1 MAKIK
6 FPKPGTPST
15 KPGKPTTSPET
26 RPGKPSTSPGEP
38 GPRPVP
44 RPPPKPGTI
53 RPKLGIPWW
62 DNLVNSLLDAY
73 DPQEVEEI
81 VQQST
86 EEELR
91 EIARKLET
99 QKDAPS
105 QRPGVITYAKAFA
118 IAEELLAAMPPVLDE
133 MDNRLAKGRLSQA
146 AKRAEVEGIQRR
158 LGGAGW
164 QGPRSRR
171 RAAKPM
177 SDEERKAYR
186 AEHRSRTGYPRG
198 RPKKEDERRE
208 YPPKRPRGRPP
219 LGN

>member
-44 RPPPKPGTI
+44 RPPAKPGTI

-91 EIARKLET
+91 ELARKLET
-99 QKDAPS
+99 QKD
-105 QRPGVITYAKAFA
+105 
-118 IAEELLAAMPPVLDE
+118 LLTPVLG
-133 MDNRLAKGRLSQA
+133 MP
-146 AKRAEVEGIQRR
+146 I
-158 LGGAGW
+158 W
-164 QGPRSRR
+164 
-171 RAAKPM
+171 M
-177 SDEERKAYR
+177 
-186 AEHRSRTGYPRG
+186 
-198 RPKKEDERRE
+198 
-208 YPPKRPRGRPP
+208 
-219 LGN
+219 